1 MCHYCYCT
9 YVNEYCAKYE
19 VVQKDMSNHKNALIF
34 WTTLYISELLK
45 SNSDNYCNGI
55 NYTDYCVLW
64 LEPLSD
70 EDHSDNYCNGIN
82 YTDYCVLWLEPLSD
96 EDHSDNYC
104 NGINYT
110 DYCDL
115 WIEPLSDED
124 HKISCVEC
132 GAMHLRHTTHSRS
145 GTGYLF
151 TTM

>member
-82 YTDYCVLWLEPLSD
+82 YTDYC
-96 EDHSDNYC
+96 
-104 NGINYT
+104 
-110 DYCDL
+110 DL